1 MNDGYNFDMRV
12 EITDHVIEGETPVA
26 AEDSYHESH
35 VLFPAKSRFTMKKS
49 ITIKHSRDLNIE
61 VFADY
66 FDGKSLKLAQYLVT
80 NITDITKKEQ
90 YADAGKPKVKL
101 TFEIGSINVIDL
113 VKASASL
120 DITQMVEVEV
130 VKITPNITSIPVES

>member
-1 MNDGYNFDMRV
+1 M
-12 EITDHVIEGETPVA
+12 
-26 AEDSYHESH
+26 
-35 VLFPAKSRFTMKKS
+35 FPAKSRFTMKKS

-80 NITDITKKEQ
+80 NITDITKKEGQ